1 MKVLTLCVG
10 EKYSKKYNTVKK
22 NIDLTVCTDCPS
34 YWNEFKII
42 PYTNNPFSFYDKLLV
57 SLKSD
62 LVILYCL
69 LLAIVCIYYLISNK
83 NFIRCCNWGAI

>member
-42 PYTNNPFSFYDKLLV
+42 PYTNNPFSFYDKL
-57 SLKSD
+57 
-62 LVILYCL
+62 I
-69 LLAIVCIYYLISNK
+69 
-83 NFIRCCNWGAI
+83 